1 MPDTLSPPLKLICV
15 GDPHLVP
22 PGDALHGLDP
32 EDRMRRC
39 VADIATHHADAFA
52 CIVMG
57 DLAHK
62 ADPDAYALFSRIITG
77 LPMPVHLM
85 IGNHDRRVLFT
96 EWFPDT
102 PRDPAG
108 FVQTAFDT
116 PVGRFILTDSVE
128 EGQNGGTYCAARLDW
143 LRGELA
149 RAGDRDIFLFMHHP
163 PFDIGLPFLDRI
175 GQADKA
181 ALADLLRGDRRI
193 RHLFLAH
200 IHRPLA
206 GSWMGIP
213 FSSAR
218 SLNHQVPLLF
228 EDLPAVPKSHEPP
241 SYSIALIDGEK
252 VVVHIHDYLDRSRLP
267 MPQPAS

>member
-1 MPDTLSPPLKLICV
+1 MPETLATPLKLICV
-15 GDPHLVP
+15 GDTHLVP
-22 PGDALHGLDP
+22 PGDDLHGIDP

-39 VADIATHHADAFA
+39 VADIVAHHSDAFA

-62 ADPDAYALFSRIITG
+62 ADPDAYGLFARIIAD

-85 IGNHDRRVLFT
+85 IGNHDRRALFT

-108 FVQTAFDT
+108 FVQTSFDT

-128 EGQNGGTYCAARLDW
+128 EGQNGGTYCPARLDW
-143 LRGELA
+143 LRQELDQ
-149 RAGDRDIFLFMHHP
+149 AGDRDIFLFMHHP
-163 PFDIGLPFLDRI
+163 PFDTGLPFLDRI

-181 ALADLLRGDRRI
+181 ALAELLRGRPRL

-200 IHRPLA
+200 IHRPMA
-206 GSWMGIP
+206 GSWLGIP
-213 FSSAR
+213 VSSAR
-218 SLNHQVPLLF
+218 ALAHQVPLLF
-228 EDLPAVPKSHEPP
+228 EDLPFVPKSHEPP
-241 SYSIALIDGEK
+241 SYSIVLIDAET
-252 VVVHIHDYLDRSRLP
+252 VVVHIHDYLEETRVI
-267 MPQPAS
+267 